1 MTTTTYVLLGVLAV
15 LVVLYLMRRKSRL
28 GREDME

>member
-1 MTTTTYVLLGVLAV
+1 MNTTTYVMFGVLAV
-15 LVVLYLMRRKSRL
+15 LIVLYLMRRKSRL

>member
-1 MTTTTYVLLGVLAV
+1 MDTTSYVLLGVLAV

-28 GREDME
+28 GREDVE